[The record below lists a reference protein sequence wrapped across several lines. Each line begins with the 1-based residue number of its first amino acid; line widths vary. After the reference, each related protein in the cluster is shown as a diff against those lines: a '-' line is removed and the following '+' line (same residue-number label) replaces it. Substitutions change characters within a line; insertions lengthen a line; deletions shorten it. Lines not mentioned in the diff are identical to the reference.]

1 MTQTSI
7 RLSRRRAMQGLAAV
21 PVAVPVL
28 AMPAIA
34 QQKPI
39 RLGWIAAVSGMFSS
53 NALAQDWGF
62 HTAVQDINDAGGI
75 DGRKIE
81 IVMRDSAAD
90 PAKAVSF
97 AKELIFNQ
105 DIDGLCGPINSGEVL
120 PTLGVVAAA
129 KRIHMLGGSVD
140 ELIDPVKYPLAF
152 RNLNTNT
159 QYITTATNFLVD
171 GHKRNKVAIID
182 DATGYGVIA
191 MQALTKLLATRGLK
205 PAYSVTVDP
214 NKTDLTDEIVQ
225 ARNAGADSIQT
236 WTNATG
242 FMARVLN
249 ARGEQQW
256 DVPIAGNPSM
266 FQGQVGALLT
276 KPAYWDNAFAAG
288 YANGVVDA
296 NGNLPPA
303 TQEFLDKHK
312 VGVAPYIATG
322 IFSFLQGHAAAT
334 IYTTGVRQA
343 GTTDSFKVK
352 AALESIPVIQTP
364 YGPFSYTPTDHNG
377 FADSGMVMVIA
388 NSQQPNGGLKAAK
401 V

>member
-1 MTQTSI
+1 MSNTNF

-21 PVAVPVL
+21 PLTSVL

-34 QQKPI
+34 QNKPI

-53 NALAQDWGF
+53 NAQAQDWGF
-62 HTAVQDINDAGGI
+62 HTAVQDINDAGGL

-81 IVMRDSAAD
+81 IVMRDSASD

-105 DIDGLCGPINSGEVL
+105 DIDALCGPLNSGEVL
-120 PTLGVVAAA
+120 PTLGVVSAA

-140 ELIDPVKYPLAF
+140 ELVDPVKYPLAF

-159 QYITTATNFLVD
+159 QYITTATNFLVS
-171 GHKRNKVAIID
+171 GLKRSKVAIID

-191 MQALTKLLATRGLK
+191 MQSLTRLLATRGLK
-205 PAYSVTVDP
+205 PAYAVTVDF
-214 NKTDLTDEIVQ
+214 NKTDLTDEITQ
-225 ARNAGADSIQT
+225 ARDAGADSIQT
-236 WTNATG
+236 WTNAAG

-276 KPAYWDNAFAAG
+276 KPSYWDNAFAAG

-303 TQEFLDKHK
+303 TQEFLDKHTA
-312 VGVAPYIATG
+312 GVAPFIATG

-334 IYTTGVRQA
+334 IYAAGVRQA
-343 GTTDSFKVK
+343 GSTDSFKVK

-364 YGPFSYTPTDHNG
+364 YGPFSYTSTDHNG

>member
-1 MTQTSI
+1 MNKVI
-7 RLSRRRAMQGLAAV
+7 SRRHAVQAIAAT
-21 PVAVPVL
+21 PLVL

-39 RLGWIAAVSGMFSS
+39 RLGWIAAVTGMFAS
-53 NALAQDWGF
+53 NAQAQDWGF

-81 IVMRDSAAD
+81 VVMRDSAAD

-97 AKELIFNQ
+97 AKELVYNQ

-120 PTLGVVAAA
+120 PTLGVVSTA
-129 KRIHMLGGSVD
+129 KKIHMLGGSVD

-159 QYITTATNFLVD
+159 QYIKTATNFLVD
-171 GHKRNKVAIID
+171 GMKRTKVAIID
-182 DATGYGVIA
+182 DNTGYGVIA

-214 NKTDLTDEIVQ
+214 NKTDLTDEIIQ
-225 ARNAGADSIQT
+225 ARDAGADSIQT

-266 FQGQVGALLT
+266 FQGQVGALLS
-276 KPAYWDNAFAAG
+276 KHSYWDNAFAAG

-312 VGVAPYIATG
+312 TGVAPFIATG

-334 IYTTGVRQA
+334 IYTTGVRHA
-343 GTTDSFKVK
+343 GSTDSFAVK
-352 AALESIPVIQTP
+352 AALESIPVIETP

-388 NSQQPNGGLKAAK
+388 DSQQPNGGLKAAK